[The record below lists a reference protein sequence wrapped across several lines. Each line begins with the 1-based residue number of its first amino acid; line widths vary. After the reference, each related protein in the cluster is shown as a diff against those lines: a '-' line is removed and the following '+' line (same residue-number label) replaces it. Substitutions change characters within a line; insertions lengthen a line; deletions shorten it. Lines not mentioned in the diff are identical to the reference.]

1 MAFMNQT
8 IKAELAPGIKALLAK
23 YRLKGTLRTSPHSI
37 TLMITEGPL
46 DFIGDAVTVLQ
57 QAPQNRF
64 DPFKNE
70 IATQMRR
77 DGYMD
82 VNEYHVQSQHAGKC
96 REALMELRDAMND
109 GNWDNS
115 DPQTDYFNVGWY
127 SYIKIGKPGKPY
139 KLMAS
144 ARAA

>member
-8 IKAELAPGIKALLAK
+8 IKAELAPGIKAVLAK

-37 TLMITEGPL
+37 TLTITEGPL
-46 DFIGDAVTVLQ
+46 DFIGDAVAALQ

-64 DPFKNE
+64 HPFKDQ

-82 VNEYHVQSQHAGKC
+82 ANEYHLQSQHTGKY
-96 REALMELRDAMND
+96 RDALMELRAAMND
-109 GNWDNS
+109 GNWDKS

-127 SYIKIGKPGKPY
+127 IHIKIGQPGKPY
-139 KLMAS
+139 KLVAN

>member
-8 IKAELAPGIKALLAK
+8 IKAELAPGIKAALAK

-37 TLMITEGPL
+37 TLTITEGPL
-46 DFIGDAVTVLQ
+46 DFIGDAVAVLQ

-64 DPFKNE
+64 DQ
-70 IATQMRR
+70 IATQLRR

-82 VNEYHVQSQHAGKC
+82 AAALHLAQSVYHLQSQHTGKC
-96 REALMELRDAMND
+96 RKALMELRDAMND
-109 GNWDNS
+109 GNWGN
-115 DPQTDYFNVGWY
+115 NVGWY
-127 SYIKIGKPGKPY
+127 IHIKIGKPGKPY
-139 KLMAS
+139 KLVAS